1 MARQKGRKLSSMPCL
16 HKGSLCLVLLA
27 LYMSYSFFFSEMKN
41 GLMSNVFSNGVVP
54 SIKLVLMTRSEQVNL
69 NSDFNFH
76 ETEIEECMAEARELV
91 YIFKLFFIFPKAYIL
106 KGPYISKEQEDK
118 EKQFL

>member
-1 MARQKGRKLSSMPCL
+1 MPWL
-16 HKGSLCLVLLA
+16 HKGSPCLVLPA
-27 LYMSYSFFFSEMKN
+27 PYMSYSFFFLEMKN
-41 GLMSNVFSNGVVP
+41 GLKHVFSNGVVP